1 MMEDIKN
8 AVKAALE
15 SPERKFSESI
25 DLIINLKNIDMSQP
39 QNRVSED
46 VILPNGHGRPI
57 KICLF
62 ADGEMAINAKDHV
75 DLIIPSEEIE
85 KLAEEKRDA
94 KKLAREYDFFVADSQ
109 FMPVIGRKFGPILG
123 PRGKM
128 PDPVPPGVDI
138 IPILGRFRRLVRLR
152 SKDKLTF
159 HVTIAQRGMSE
170 DEIAGNIKEIIDRLE
185 MTLEKGK
192 QNIKSIYLKTTMGN
206 AVKVI

>member
-1 MMEDIKN
+1 MEDIKN

-25 DLIINLKNIDMSQP
+25 DLVINLKNIDMGQP

-75 DLIIPSEEIE
+75 DLIIPPDEIE

-94 KKLAREYDFFVADSQ
+94 KKLAKEYDFFVADSQ

-128 PDPVPPGVDI
+128 PDPIPPGADI
-138 IPILGRFRRLVRLR
+138 IPILGRFQRLIRLR

-159 HVTIAQRGMSE
+159 HVTIAHRNMSE
-170 DEIAGNIKEIIDRLE
+170 DEMVGNIKEVIDRLE
-185 MTLEKGK
+185 TTLEKGR
-192 QNIKSIYLKTTMGN
+192 QNIKSIYVKTTMGN
-206 AVKVI
+206 AIKVI